1 MPGNDEGRQQLEDSG
16 PARMECHGV
25 GCVRILDR
33 DLSGPPGVG
42 EYYEPVIGLDDGR
55 DVLVRVP
62 AYVQQRDSGR
72 DLEPL
77 RVSGG
82 PKVPLI
88 DRPVIVEPSIGE
100 ERSIQSVVRV
110 MMGEGHVGDVL
121 RRDAQASQ
129 GLKNETGLR
138 HQPGIDDG
146 DDVSISDQPD
156 SRRDAMVWTTQV
168 PLEQDVDLSHRLS
181 IKQ

>member
-16 PARMECHGV
+16 PARMECQGV

-33 DLSGPPGVG
+33 DLSGPPRVG

-62 AYVQQRDSGR
+62 AYVQQRDGGR

-100 ERSIQSVVRV
+100 ER
-110 MMGEGHVGDVL
+110 
-121 RRDAQASQ
+121 
-129 GLKNETGLR
+129 
-138 HQPGIDDG
+138 
-146 DDVSISDQPD
+146 
-156 SRRDAMVWTTQV
+156 
-168 PLEQDVDLSHRLS
+168 
-181 IKQ
+181 